1 MEKRIAERKERSGK
15 WRRKME
21 NGEEKEQRTKQVE
34 EEKEDDRGVGEYQ
47 KVENEKVKRRMKM
60 TYEERGK

>member
-34 EEKEDDRGVGEYQ
+34 EEKEDDRGVGE
-47 KVENEKVKRRMKM
+47 VENEKVKRRMKM